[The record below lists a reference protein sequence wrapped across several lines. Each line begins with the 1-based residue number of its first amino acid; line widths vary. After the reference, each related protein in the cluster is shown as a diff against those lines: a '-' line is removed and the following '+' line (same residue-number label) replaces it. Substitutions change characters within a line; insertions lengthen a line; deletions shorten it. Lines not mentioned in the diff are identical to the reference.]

1 MVYWVSLGPTTR
13 QVGFF
18 SSKVLWCY
26 QLGLHSSRSFRKI
39 LNELMGVN
47 EESRFDPLD
56 GTLQFMLV
64 MAVNALGNSCLCIYF
79 LSHSIPYRDAS

>member
-1 MVYWVSLGPTTR
+1 
-13 QVGFF
+13 
-18 SSKVLWCY
+18 
-26 QLGLHSSRSFRKI
+26 
-39 LNELMGVN
+39 MGVN

-64 MAVNALGNSCLCIYF
+64 MAVNALGNSCLCIYL